1 MIVVHTENSE
11 LIAQIMH
18 QAFKQYTNPA
28 SSAMV
33 ETSDSIQVDLAN
45 GEYALV
51 GLNNDGAVA
60 TIRYTIKNDVMKFFR
75 LGVLPEQR
83 GRNYGRVLVQKLA
96 QVAREKK
103 ATKITCDV
111 RAAEEKN
118 IHLYQSCGF
127 EIISTSVV
135 TGHTNV
141 DIKIYQMTK
150 NLCTCG

>member
-11 LIAQIMH
+11 LVVQIMH
-18 QAFKQYTNPA
+18 QAFKQYKNPT
-28 SSAMV
+28 SSAMT
-33 ETSDSIQVDLAN
+33 ETTDSVKENLAS

-60 TIRYTIKNDVMKFFR
+60 TTRYTLINGVMKFFR
-75 LGVLPEQR
+75 LSVLPEQR
-83 GRNYGRVLVQKLA
+83 GRQYGRVLVQKLE
-96 QVAREKK
+96 QIAREKNAK
-103 ATKITCDV
+103 KIICDV

-127 EIISTSVV
+127 EITSTSVV
-135 TGHTNV
+135 VGQTNV
-141 DIKIYQMTK
+141 DIKVHQMTK